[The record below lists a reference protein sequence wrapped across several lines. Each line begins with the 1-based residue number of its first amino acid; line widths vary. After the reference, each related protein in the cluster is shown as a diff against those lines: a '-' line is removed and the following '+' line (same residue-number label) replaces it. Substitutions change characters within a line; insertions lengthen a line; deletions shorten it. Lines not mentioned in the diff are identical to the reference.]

1 MNGSSA
7 MSYQT
12 LRVRQQPGIQF
23 VQLYRPEANN
33 AINAPLV
40 QELSALLAAVEQ
52 EPTINVVVLEGLP
65 DVFCSGMDFQEYV
78 NTETG
83 DEQQRMA
90 DFFRFL
96 RQLAE
101 SSKIIVAKV
110 QGKVNAGGIG
120 LVAGSDLVVADNEAS
135 FALSE
140 LLFGLLPAM
149 VLPFLIQR
157 VGLQRAKLLA
167 LTTQPIQAAE
177 AQRWGLVDEIG
188 ADPNQVLRPYLQRW
202 RRLSPLA
209 IRRLKQYLHQLQPI
223 DAATQA
229 LAVKTIAEVTAD
241 PVVKEG
247 IRRYVAEGVA
257 PWTR

>member
-1 MNGSSA
+1 M
-7 MSYQT
+7 
-12 LRVRQQPGIQF
+12 
-23 VQLYRPEANN
+23 
-33 AINAPLV
+33 
-40 QELSALLAAVEQ
+40 
-52 EPTINVVVLEGLP
+52 
-65 DVFCSGMDFQEYV
+65 
-78 NTETG
+78 
-83 DEQQRMA
+83 
-90 DFFRFL
+90 

-188 ADPNQVLRPYLQRW
+188 ADPKPSVAA
-202 RRLSPLA
+202 LSATLA
-209 IRRLKQYLHQLQPI
+209 ALI
-223 DAATQA
+223 ATGHSP
-229 LAVKTIAEVTAD
+229 VETIFA
-241 PVVKEG
+241 PV
-247 IRRYVAEGVA
+247 A
-257 PWTR
+257 TD